1 MIPQTTETDWQ
12 QDLGTGVEEVDV
24 EHQLQ
29 IQLVQSLHEA
39 VAASRPAPLLAELLT
54 RLEDTSNVH
63 FMSEELLMR
72 LHSWER
78 YDLHTEEHRRLLEE
92 LQALRKIFEREDRA
106 ELSAAVERLKGW
118 LSSHIRGMDRA
129 FATYVSRGGL
139 GGGPEGGPASG

>member
-1 MIPQTTETDWQ
+1 MTTETDWQ
-12 QDLGTGVEEVDV
+12 KDLGTGVAEVDV

-29 IQLVQSLHEA
+29 VRLVEVLQEA
-39 VAASRPAPLLAELLT
+39 LAEGKPVPVLAEILT
-54 RLEDTSNVH
+54 RLEDASNVH

-92 LQALRKIFEREDRA
+92 LQALRKIFEREDRV
-106 ELSAAVERLKGW
+106 ELAAAVERLKGW

-139 GGGPEGGPASG
+139 ASTSAG

>member
-1 MIPQTTETDWQ
+1 MMAQNIETDWQ
-12 QDLGTGVEEVDV
+12 QDLGTGVDEVDV

-29 IQLVQSLHEA
+29 IRLVQSLREA
-39 VAASRPAPLLAELLT
+39 VAAGQPAPVLAELLT

-92 LQALRKIFEREDRA
+92 LQALRKIFEREDRV
-106 ELSAAVERLKGW
+106 ELAAAVERLKGW
-118 LSSHIRGMDRA
+118 LSGHIRGMDRA

-139 GGGPEGGPASG
+139 ASTSAG